1 MLRAYRYRIYP
12 NEGQKVLMG
21 KTFGCVRVVFN
32 WALELKSAL
41 WRDSKESIGY
51 TALANRMKA
60 ELKVEREY
68 LNEVNSQSLQKALR
82 NLDTAYQNFF
92 KHGARFP
99 NYKSRHDRQ
108 SFHNPQ
114 HCSVDIKRGMLNIPK
129 MHGIKTIFHR
139 PFKGIIKDVTIS
151 KEKDGRYY
159 ASILV
164 DTAKHPLHKRAISP
178 DTTIGID
185 TGLKT
190 FAVCSNGEEF
200 YAPHFQKQQ
209 KRKLK
214 LLSRRLSKKQK
225 GSRAFNETKQKIAR
239 VHSKIAHQRMD
250 YLHKITYRL
259 THENQV
265 NTICV
270 EDLNVKGM
278 VRNKHLAYDISDA
291 GIGMF
296 YTMLA
301 YKCEWY
307 GVNLVKIGRFEPSSK
322 QCSRC
327 GYTNKALTLKER
339 SWMCP
344 ECGTHHDRD
353 YNASVNIRN
362 FGLETLR
369 MGRAEVKPVE
379 CPLVDDRS
387 SEPKKQRYAR
397 KEAGKVRGEYPS
409 EAAESLVQR

>member
-12 NEGQKVLMG
+12 NEEQKVMFD
-21 KTFGCVRVVFN
+21 KTFGCVRFVYN
-32 WALELKSAL
+32 WALDTK
-41 WRDSKESIGY
+41 K
-51 TALANRMKA
+51 KA
-60 ELKVEREY
+60 WEEEKRNISFY
-68 LNEVNSQSLQKALR
+68 DLQKLMTATIKKEKEWLCEVSSHALCFSIK
-82 NLDTAYQNFF
+82 NMDAAYTNFF

-99 NYKSRHDRQ
+99 NFKRKHDRQ
-108 SFHNPQ
+108 AFHSDQQ
-114 HCSVDIKRGMLNIPK
+114 HTADFKEGVLHIAKIRN
-129 MHGIKTIFHR
+129 IKTVFHR
-139 PFKGIIKDVTIS
+139 TFKGAIKDVIIS

-164 DTAKHPLHKRAISP
+164 DTATQPMPKRPVSP

-200 YAPHFQKQQ
+200 TTPHFQRKQ
-209 KRKLK
+209 KRKLM

-225 GSRAFNETKQKIAR
+225 GSRAFNITKQKIAR

-278 VRNKHLAYDISDA
+278 LRNKHLAYDISDA
-291 GIGMF
+291 AIGEF
-296 YTMLA
+296 YRQLK

-307 GVNLVKIGRFEPSSK
+307 GVNYIEVGRFEPTSK
-322 QCSRC
+322 TCSVC
-327 GYTNKALTLKER
+327 GWKYKDLKLQER
-339 SWMCP
+339 SWTCP
-344 ECGTHHDRD
+344 ECGTRHDRD

-362 FGLETLR
+362 FGLEALR
-369 MGRAEVKPVE
+369 T
-379 CPLVDDRS
+379 
-387 SEPKKQRYAR
+387 
-397 KEAGKVRGEYPS
+397 
-409 EAAESLVQR
+409 

>member
-12 NEGQKVLMG
+12 NEEQKVLMA
-21 KTFGCVRVVFN
+21 KTFGCVRVAYN
-32 WALELKSAL
+32 WALDVKSTL
-41 WRDSKESIGY
+41 WKESKEHIGVV
-51 TALANRMKA
+51 ALTNRMKS
-60 ELKVEREY
+60 ELKAEREY
-68 LNEVNSQSLQKALR
+68 LSEVNSQSLQMAIR
-82 NLDTAYQNFF
+82 NLDTAYTNFF

-99 NYKSRHDRQ
+99 NFKSRHDRQ
-108 SFHNPQ
+108 AFHNPQ
-114 HCSVDIKRGMLNIPK
+114 ACSVDISKGVLNIPK
-129 MHGIKTIFHR
+129 MRGIRTVFHR
-139 PFKGIIKDVTIS
+139 PFKGTIKDVTIS

-164 DTAKHPLHKRAISP
+164 DTTEQPMPKRPVSP

-190 FAVCSNGEEF
+190 FAVCSNGEKF
-200 YAPHFQKQQ
+200 AAPHFQRKQ

-214 LLSRRLSKKQK
+214 LLSRRLSRKQK
-225 GSRAFNETKQKIAR
+225 GSRAFNKTKQKIAR

-327 GYTNKALTLKER
+327 GYINKTLKLSER
-339 SWMCP
+339 HWVCP
-344 ECGTHHDRD
+344 DCGTIHDRD

-369 MGRAEVKPVE
+369 TERAEVKPVE

-397 KEAGKVRGEYPS
+397 KEAGKVRGKHTP
-409 EAAESLVQR
+409 EAAKSLA

>member
-1 MLRAYRYRIYP
+1 MLRAYKYRIYP
-12 NEGQKVLMG
+12 NEEQKVLMA
-21 KTFGCVRVVFN
+21 KTFGCVRFVYN
-32 WALELKSAL
+32 WALETKKKVWEEEKRGFSRFDLQNLMAATLKKENGWLCEVSSQAL
-41 WRDSKESIGY
+41 QYSIKNMD
-51 TALANRMKA
+51 A
-60 ELKVEREY
+60 
-68 LNEVNSQSLQKALR
+68 
-82 NLDTAYQNFF
+82 AYQNYF

-99 NYKSRHDRQ
+99 NYKSRNDRQ

-114 HCSVDIKRGMLNIPK
+114 NCSADIKQGVLNIPK
-129 MHGIKTIFHR
+129 MRGIKTIIHR
-139 PFKGIIKDVTIS
+139 PFKGTIKDVTIS

-164 DTAKHPLHKRAISP
+164 DTAEQPLPKRTVSS

-200 YAPHFQKQQ
+200 YAPHFQRKQ

-214 LLSRRLSKKQK
+214 LLGRRLSKKQK

-239 VHSKIAHQRMD
+239 VHSKIARQRMD
-250 YLHKITYRL
+250 YLHKITHRL

-265 NTICV
+265 HTICV

-307 GVNLVKIGRFEPSSK
+307 GVNLVKIGRFQPSSK
-322 QCSRC
+322 QCSGC
-327 GYTNKALTLKER
+327 GYINKTLTLKER

-344 ECGTHHDRD
+344 KCGIHHDRD

-362 FGLETLR
+362 FGLETLLT
-369 MGRAEVKPVE
+369 GREEVKPVE

-397 KEAGKVRGEYPS
+397 KEAGKVWSPR
-409 EAAESLVQR
+409 

>member
-12 NEGQKVLMG
+12 NEEQKVLMA
-21 KTFGCVRVVFN
+21 KTFGCVRVVYN
-32 WALELKSAL
+32 WALDVKSTL
-41 WRDSKESIGY
+41 WKENKESIGSV
-51 TALANRMKA
+51 TLINRMRSELKA
-60 ELKVEREY
+60 EKQWLG
-68 LNEVNSQSLQKALR
+68 EVNSQALQTSIR
-82 NLDTAYQNFF
+82 NMDTAYTNFF

-99 NYKSRHDRQ
+99 NFKNRHDRQ
-108 SFHNPQ
+108 AFHNPQ
-114 HCSVDIKRGMLNIPK
+114 NCSVDTSKGVLNIPK
-129 MHGIKTIFHR
+129 MHGIKTVFHR
-139 PFKGIIKDVTIS
+139 TFKGSIKDVTIC

-164 DTAKHPLHKRAISP
+164 DTAEQPMPKRPVSP

-200 YAPHFQKQQ
+200 TTPHFQRKQ

-225 GSRAFNETKQKIAR
+225 GSRAFNKTKQKIAR

-278 VRNKHLAYDISDA
+278 VRNKHLAYDVSDA

-327 GYTNKALTLKER
+327 GYINKTLRLSER
-339 SWMCP
+339 SWTCS

-362 FGLETLR
+362 FGLETLLT
-369 MGRAEVKPVE
+369 GREEVKPVE

-397 KEAGKVRGEYPS
+397 KEAG
-409 EAAESLVQR
+409 

>member
-1 MLRAYRYRIYP
+1 MLRAYKYRIYP
-12 NEGQKVLMG
+12 NEEQKVMFA
-21 KTFGCVRVVFN
+21 KTFGCVRFVYN
-32 WALELKSAL
+32 WALVTKSRLWKEEKKNISCYELQNLMAATLK
-41 WRDSKESIGY
+41 KEKEWLG
-51 TALANRMKA
+51 
-60 ELKVEREY
+60 
-68 LNEVNSQSLQKALR
+68 EVNSQALQRSIR
-82 NLDTAYQNFF
+82 NMDTAYQNFF
-92 KHGARFP
+92 KHGAHFP
-99 NYKSRHDRQ
+99 NFKNRRNRQ
-108 SFHNPQ
+108 AFHNPQ
-114 HCSVDIKRGMLNIPK
+114 GCSVDFNYHTLNIPK
-129 MHGIKTIFHR
+129 VKCVKAAFHR
-139 PFKGIIKDVTIS
+139 TFNGTIKDVTIS

-164 DTAKHPLHKRAISP
+164 DTAAQPLPKKSVERETA
-178 DTTIGID
+178 IGID

-200 YAPHFQKQQ
+200 ETPHFQKQQ

-214 LLSRRLSKKQK
+214 LLSRRLSKKEK

-270 EDLNVKGM
+270 EDLNMKGM

-307 GVNLVKIGRFEPSSK
+307 GVNLVKIGRFQPSSK
-322 QCSRC
+322 KCSSC
-327 GYTNKALTLKER
+327 GYINKTLTLKER
-339 SWMCP
+339 SWTCP
-344 ECGTHHDRD
+344 ECGTHHGRD
-353 YNASVNIRN
+353 YNASVNIKN

-379 CPLVDDRS
+379 CPLVDDRPS
-387 SEPKKQRYAR
+387 GPKKQRHC
-397 KEAGKVRGEYPS
+397 EAGKVRRKHSS
-409 EAAESLVQR
+409 EATGSLVQR

>member
-1 MLRAYRYRIYP
+1 MLRPYRYRIYP
-12 NEGQKVLMG
+12 NDEQKVLFA
-21 KTFGCVRVVFN
+21 KTFGCVRYVYN
-32 WALELKSAL
+32 WALETKSRSWKEEKKNISCYELQKLMVATLK
-41 WRDSKESIGY
+41 KENEWLS
-51 TALANRMKA
+51 
-60 ELKVEREY
+60 
-68 LNEVNSQSLQKALR
+68 EVNSQSLAR
-82 NLDTAYQNFF
+82 SIVNLDTAYQNFF
-92 KHGARFP
+92 KHRALFP
-99 NYKSRHDRQ
+99 NYKNKHDKQ
-108 SFHNPQ
+108 KFHNPQ
-114 HCSVDIKRGMLNIPK
+114 NCSVDFEQGIINIPK
-129 MHGIKTIFHR
+129 AKEIKAVFHR
-139 PFKGIIKDVTIS
+139 TFNGSVKGVTIS

-164 DTAKHPLHKRAISP
+164 DTATQPMPKRPVSP

-200 YAPHFQKQQ
+200 AALHFQRKQ

-225 GSRAFNETKQKIAR
+225 GSRAFNKTKQKIAR

-278 VRNKHLAYDISDA
+278 VRNKHLAYNVSDA

-307 GVNLVKIGRFEPSSK
+307 GVNLVKIGRFQPSSK

-327 GYTNKALTLKER
+327 GYINKTLRLSER
-339 SWMCP
+339 SWTCP

-353 YNASVNIRN
+353 MNASVNIRN
-362 FGLETLR
+362 FGLETLLT
-369 MGRAEVKPVE
+369 GREEVKPVE

-397 KEAGKVRGEYPS
+397 KEAGKKY
-409 EAAESLVQR
+409 EANVT